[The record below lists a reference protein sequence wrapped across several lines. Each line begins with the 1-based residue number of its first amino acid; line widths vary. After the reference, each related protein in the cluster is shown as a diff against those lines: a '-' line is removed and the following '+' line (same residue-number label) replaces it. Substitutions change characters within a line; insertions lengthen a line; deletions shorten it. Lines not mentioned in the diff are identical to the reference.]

1 MTIDDE
7 EEQDMAVGPWNLT
20 TLNEYRAD
28 EVVSALQ
35 KAVRRG
41 DCDSAVYW
49 AHEMNLSGLG
59 AWAWRRLLIITSEDV
74 GLAVPEAPAI
84 VNGLFGISQVLLAHQ
99 QKPVAGEKVQHPWL
113 PLLQAAW
120 YLARCPKNRE
130 LADMATLFEIRAQR
144 HQLLQI
150 PDIAL
155 DMHTARGRAMGRG
168 ARHFEDDSPQG
179 ARWVANEVLV
189 DGNVWKTR
197 FYEEWVPPKD
207 PASRSYKVVDPDPGD
222 PSTLDIE

>member
-1 MTIDDE
+1 MG
-7 EEQDMAVGPWNLT
+7 AGPWNLT
-20 TLNEYRAD
+20 TKHQYRCD

-35 KAVRRG
+35 KAIRRG
-41 DCDSAVYW
+41 DCDGAVYW

-84 VNGLFGISQVLLAHQ
+84 VSGLFAISQTLLAHQ
-99 QKPVAGEKVQHPWL
+99 QKPVAGAKVQHPWL
-113 PLLQAAW
+113 PLLQATW
-120 YLARCPKNRE
+120 FLARCPKNRE

-144 HQLLQI
+144 HQFLQV

-168 ARHFEDDSPQG
+168 AAHFEDDSPQG
-179 ARWVANEVLV
+179 ARWVANEVEI
-189 DGNVWKTR
+189 DRNIWKTR
-197 FYEEWVPPKD
+197 FYEEWVPPTD
-207 PASRSYKVVDPDPGD
+207 PASRSYKVLDPAPEDPR
-222 PSTLDIE
+222 TLDLE